1 MSASVVWVILTF
13 FNYGNASTGHQIG
26 PYQSEA
32 QCEQAR
38 DELNMRLEDMSN
50 IDNARTVCM
59 WTAKED

>member
-26 PYQSEA
+26 LYQSEA

-38 DELNMRLEDMSN
+38 AELVMRTEEWDSELS
-50 IDNARTVCM
+50 AVCV
-59 WTAKED
+59 WTAKE